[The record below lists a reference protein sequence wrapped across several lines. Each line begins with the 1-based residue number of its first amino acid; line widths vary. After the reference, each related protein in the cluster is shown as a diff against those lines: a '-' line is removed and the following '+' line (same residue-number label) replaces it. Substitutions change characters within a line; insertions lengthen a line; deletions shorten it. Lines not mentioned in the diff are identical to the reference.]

1 MGVTGHCPQNG
12 PADGPAL
19 PPPQRR
25 AVRHGALLSWGH
37 ARPLPPGGP
46 LCAWLPQS
54 PRKNPYHCRD
64 KGWGPGSSAPALGP
78 PDPPPLPN
86 LHLEN
91 DHRPAPARL
100 LSGSRTFPGNG
111 LSCWLTPLPSETRRL
126 SLAVQPPGSSR
137 CVSRGAWS
145 WGACSGARGP
155 GSCSSGK
162 LTSAGPLSAPSGA
175 GSRSLCW
182 GLSDVP
188 MCSRKRDLRPP
199 HLSSGL
205 AGVRSR
211 AVPSA
216 CQAGAPVAQEGVGGR
231 GALPLGPLHLGQGR
245 ALRPARRDVGGQQ
258 WRF

>member
-1 MGVTGHCPQNG
+1 MAPPCPAPEEGCQARGLAVLG
-12 PADGPAL
+12 PCRAPAPRGAPL
-19 PPPQRR
+19 WLAPPVPQEEP
-25 AVRHGALLSWGH
+25 V
-37 ARPLPPGGP
+37 PLQRQR
-46 LCAWLPQS
+46 L
-54 PRKNPYHCRD
+54 
-64 KGWGPGSSAPALGP
+64 GPGVLRACLGP
-78 PDPPPLPN
+78 PRPPPLPN

-91 DHRPAPARL
+91 DHRPAPARS

-188 MCSRKRDLRPP
+188 MCNRKRDLRPP